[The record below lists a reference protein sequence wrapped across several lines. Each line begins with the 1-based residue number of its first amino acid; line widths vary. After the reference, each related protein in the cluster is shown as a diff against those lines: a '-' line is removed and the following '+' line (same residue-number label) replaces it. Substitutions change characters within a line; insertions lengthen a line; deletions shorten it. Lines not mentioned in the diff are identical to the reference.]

1 MGIVGTVVVEVED
14 TLVVAGMKEAVLVV
28 GMVVVE
34 VEDTLVVGTVVV
46 EGVIEVVVLG
56 HLLKEYRT

>member
-1 MGIVGTVVVEVED
+1 MGIVGMVVVEVEG

-34 VEDTLVVGTVVV
+34 VE
-46 EGVIEVVVLG
+46 IEVVVRG

>member
-1 MGIVGTVVVEVED
+1 MGIVGMAVVEVED

-28 GMVVVE
+28 G
-34 VEDTLVVGTVVV
+34 TAVV
-46 EGVIEVVVLG
+46 EGVIEVVVRG

>member
-1 MGIVGTVVVEVED
+1 MED

-46 EGVIEVVVLG
+46 EGVIEVVVRG
-56 HLLKEYRT
+56 HLLKDYHT